1 MKRYRVTCFD
11 GDGLLIGQLETVAP
25 NTLIAAQY
33 AAILFYGTEEI
44 VVEEIIW

>member
-1 MKRYRVTCFD
+1 MKRWRVTCFD
-11 GDGLLIGQLETVAP
+11 ENGLLIGQIETVAP

-33 AAILFYGTEEI
+33 AAIMFYGTEEI